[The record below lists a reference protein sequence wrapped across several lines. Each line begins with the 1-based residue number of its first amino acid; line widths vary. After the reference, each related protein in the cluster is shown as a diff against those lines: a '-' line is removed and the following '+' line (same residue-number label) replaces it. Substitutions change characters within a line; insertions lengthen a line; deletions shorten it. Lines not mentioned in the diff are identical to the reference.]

1 MTDGSES
8 VKKTGGEGGIRTPD
22 TGVSPYNGLANRRLQ
37 PLGHLSAYRLRGSR
51 RCLDALYVIAIVEGE
66 RQRAQPQP
74 THGSRLT
81 WNPKA
86 FSKSGGTYL
95 WSLFCNTH
103 SRSSVELWY
112 CSGDSLRESTTLSN
126 ELADEGDVLLR
137 RGLVEFEFSLWG
149 AIKNLRPHELDPAG
163 YLLHSD
169 SRSCFLSSA
178 PKARF
183 VCETGWRQ
191 TFYRL
196 RFV

>member
-1 MTDGSES
+1 MSLHFRLC
-8 VKKTGGEGGIRTPD
+8 GGEGGIRTPD

-86 FSKSGGTYL
+86 LSRSGGTYL

-103 SRSSVELWY
+103 SRSSDELWY
-112 CSGDSLRESTTLSN
+112 CSGESFRESTTLSN
-126 ELADEGDVLLR
+126 ELSSKVG
-137 RGLVEFEFSLWG
+137 GLVPPGRLEFEVPRWG
-149 AIKNLRPHELDPAG
+149 AIKILRC
-163 YLLHSD
+163 
-169 SRSCFLSSA
+169 SRITSGRVPIQF
-178 PKARF
+178 
-183 VCETGWRQ
+183 
-191 TFYRL
+191 
-196 RFV
+196 